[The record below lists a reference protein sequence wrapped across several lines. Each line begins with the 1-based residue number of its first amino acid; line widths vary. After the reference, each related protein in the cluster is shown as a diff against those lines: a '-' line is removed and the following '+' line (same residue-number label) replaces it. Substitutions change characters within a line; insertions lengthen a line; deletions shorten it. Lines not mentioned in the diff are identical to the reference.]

1 MGSKVFSIDL
11 WLPRLPTLLAALML
25 LSLSAGCTL
34 PPEPVGQEEPVSPR
48 QEVRPPPAGESAL
61 PQQAA
66 ARELTER
73 GRRQLEKQR
82 PDAAIR
88 DLERALSLN
97 PADGAICYY
106 LAEAWLMKID
116 ALRAEEFNR
125 MAESLFKDD
134 PDWLVRIARQ
144 ADRIA
149 ELHQ

>member
-1 MGSKVFSIDL
+1 MGSRVFSIDL
-11 WLPRLPTLLAALML
+11 WLPRLTSLLAALML
-25 LSLSAGCTL
+25 LSLWAGCTL
-34 PPEPVGQEEPVSPR
+34 PPEPVMPEELPSSR
-48 QEVRPPPAGESAL
+48 QEVRPPPAGESVL

-73 GRRQLEKQR
+73 GRRQLQKQR

>member
-1 MGSKVFSIDL
+1 MGSKVFLTDV
-11 WLPRLPTLLAALML
+11 RLPTLLAALML
-25 LSLSAGCTL
+25 LSLVVGCASPPVPAGPQPEVQPT
-34 PPEPVGQEEPVSPR
+34 PP
-48 QEVRPPPAGESAL
+48 QEVRPSPDDDSVF
-61 PQQAA
+61 PQQIA

-73 GRRQLEKQR
+73 GRRQLDNRK

-97 PADGAICYY
+97 PGDGQICYY

-116 ALRAEEFNR
+116 AQRAEEFNR

-149 ELHQ
+149 ELLQ

>member
-1 MGSKVFSIDL
+1 MGSKVFSIDV
-11 WLPRLPTLLAALML
+11 RLPTLLSALML
-25 LSLSAGCTL
+25 LSLMAGCTL
-34 PPEPVGQEEPVSPR
+34 APEPVGPEERPSSQ
-48 QEVRPPPAGESAL
+48 QEVRPPPAAESTL

-73 GRRQLEKQR
+73 GRRQLDNRQ

-106 LAEAWLMKID
+106 MAEAWLMKID
-116 ALRAEEFNR
+116 AQRAEEFNR
-125 MAESLFKDD
+125 MAESLFKDN

-149 ELHQ
+149 ELRQ